1 MIAVFTIDACLLHFH
16 FCLFPFSCSS
26 MPALDPAHSR
36 FLSEAAALL
45 NSDSPSTSAHLL
57 AVQTRVL
64 HADSKPLNARQ
75 QRHHCAACGR
85 IRHSQAPSITVRPSK
100 KAVAQGLTG
109 ATVYQCDGCR
119 RRAVLP
125 RRNKRVTTKSARGSV
140 PTLPASTSTPAS
152 VSTSASA
159 SPLPPADLAQDSTP
173 AQSKSTDNAS
183 SKKRAK
189 ARKQGG
195 LQALLASKQ
204 QAQPSLDLFD
214 FLQ

>member
-1 MIAVFTIDACLLHFH
+1 MIAVFTIDDCLLHFH

-125 RRNKRVTTKSARGSV
+125 CRNRRVTTKSARGSV
-140 PTLPASTSTPAS
+140 PALPASASTPAS
-152 VSTSASA
+152 VSTSSA